1 MCDLKTEALYL
12 CFKIKLSPMKRVLVC
27 DDDVSISEI
36 VALVLTDA
44 DYEVYTIPDCN
55 DMIEKIE
62 NINPSVIFMDHNI
75 PDEGGIVATQNIK
88 NDPET
93 RDIPVIYFTASDDI
107 NSLAETAGADYILQ
121 KPFNIK
127 QLEETVNKAFNSYQ
141 ANITEED

>member
-1 MCDLKTEALYL
+1 
-12 CFKIKLSPMKRVLVC
+12 MKRVLVC

-62 NINPSVIFMDHNI
+62 TINPAVIFMDHNI
-75 PDEGGIVATQNIK
+75 PDEGGIVATQAIK
-88 NDPET
+88 ADPDT
-93 RDIPVIYFTASDDI
+93 KDIPVIYFTASDDI
-107 NSLAETAGADYILQ
+107 DDLAEKAGADYILQ

-127 QLEETVNKAFNSYQ
+127 QLEDTVNKAFNSYQ
-141 ANITEED
+141 ANITEEE